1 MTLKDVRKELAVV
14 EIPNTVLLQGRE
26 MVLRVSQ
33 EVGNKLFNGTAND
46 DYFGLALSK
55 ENKEYYTIGTLV
67 KVNSIKNVKGKFE
80 LSVDVLERIEVID
93 FIPTADGLRATYDLL
108 PDINDLDADNRQE
121 ILAYIRELSTEVA
134 KNFQGSDQVLEHLKE
149 IDDITA
155 MIAYIMPF
163 INLSDEERQEFLEIT
178 SLKKKSLR
186 FIDLFIEHKTAIEF
200 QMELA
205 AKMEQDVNQTY
216 REQMLRRQLKAI
228 QEELGEGQEG
238 DSGKKDYA
246 DLIEKAK
253 MPKDIMKVAMD
264 EFKKL
269 KRQNPSSAEANV
281 IESYLEMLVSL
292 PWKKPRVKPIEIEN
306 ARKLLEAHHY
316 GLDKVK
322 ERIIQHLVV
331 MKLKK
336 NKQGS
341 ILLLV
346 GPPGTGKTSLGKSIA
361 EVLNREY
368 VRISL
373 GGVRDE
379 AEMRGHRRTYI
390 GAMPGKIIQGM
401 KKVRQRN
408 PVVVLDEVDK
418 LIASAN
424 GDPASALLEILDP
437 EQNNTFVDHY
447 LSVPY
452 DLSDVFFVA
461 TANNL
466 STIPAP
472 LRDRMEIIDISSYTN
487 HEKFHIANKHL
498 MDAVLEEHGL
508 TGDQLQVEDAAMH
521 DIIENYTR
529 EAGVRNLKRQLA
541 KVARVSAEKIVM
553 KQVTL
558 PYVVKVDMLKD
569 ILGNETRHHDR
580 IREINPPGVVT
591 GLAWTPVGGDIL
603 FIESAMMAGKGQ
615 MKLTGQLGDVM
626 KESAYIAQSLIR
638 SRLTLNLEGID
649 FDKYDTH
656 IHVPAGAI
664 PKDGPSAGV
673 ALLTAM
679 ASVVMGRPIDS
690 QLAMTGEVSL
700 RGDVLPVGGIKEKVL
715 AAHRAGIKRVILPK
729 DNEKNIE
736 DIPKDVRAE
745 LTFILAETVE
755 DVFKETLG
763 IQLPK
768 ARVFKN
774 EFKIEASMSVN

>member
-1 MTLKDVRKELAVV
+1 MKIEDVRNDLAVI
-14 EIPNTVLLQGRE
+14 EIPDTILLQGRE
-26 MVLRVSQ
+26 MVIRVSQ
-33 EVGNKLFNGTAND
+33 DIGNALFGGTAGD
-46 DYFGLALSK
+46 DYFGIALGK
-55 ENKEYYTIGTLV
+55 YNDEYYTIGTLV

-80 LSVDVLERIEVID
+80 LSIDVMERVEIVD
-93 FIPTADGLRATYDLL
+93 FISTTDGIRATYELL
-108 PDINDLDADNRQE
+108 PDIDDLDEKNKTE
-121 ILAYIRELSTEVA
+121 ILAYIKELTMEVA
-134 KNFQGSDQVLEHLKE
+134 KNFSGSEQVIEHVQTIEE
-149 IDDITA
+149 ITPL
-155 MIAYIMPF
+155 IAYIMPF
-163 INLSDEERQEFLEIT
+163 INVSVEERQEFLEIT
-178 SLKKKSLR
+178 SLKTKSLR
-186 FIDLFIEHKTAIEF
+186 FIDMFIEHKTAIEF

-205 AKMEQDVNQTY
+205 SKMEQDASQAY

-228 QEELGEGQEG
+228 QEELGEADE
-238 DSGKKDYA
+238 SGEKKDFA
-246 DLIEKAK
+246 TLIEKAK

-292 PWKKPRVKPIEIEN
+292 PWKKPRIKPIDIEK
-306 ARKLLEAHHY
+306 AKTLLDEHHY
-316 GLDKVK
+316 GLEKVK

-361 EVLNREY
+361 EVLDREY

-401 KKVRQRN
+401 KKVKQRN

-418 LIASAN
+418 LIASAH

-437 EQNNTFVDHY
+437 EQNNTFADHY

-452 DLSDVFFVA
+452 DLSDVFFIA

-472 LRDRMEIIDISSYTN
+472 LRDRMEIIQISSYTN
-487 HEKFHIANKHL
+487 HEKYHIGTKHL

-508 TGDQLQVEDAAMH
+508 TNEQLQISEEAMKE
-521 DIIENYTR
+521 IIENYTR
-529 EAGVRNLKRQLA
+529 EAGVRSLKRQLA
-541 KVARVSAEKIVM
+541 KVARVSAEKIVT
-553 KQVTL
+553 KEVKT
-558 PYVVKVDMLKD
+558 PYVIEADMLLD
-569 ILGNETRHHDR
+569 VLGNETRHHDQVMSF
-580 IREINPPGVVT
+580 NPPGVVT

-603 FIESAMMAGKGQ
+603 FIEGAMMPGKGQ
-615 MKLTGQLGDVM
+615 LKLTGQLGDVM
-626 KESAYIAQSLIR
+626 KESAHIAQSLIR

-673 ALLTAM
+673 ALLTTM
-679 ASVVMGRPIDS
+679 ASLVLGKAVDS
-690 QLAMTGEVSL
+690 KLAMTGEVSL
-700 RGDVLPVGGIKEKVL
+700 RGAVLPVGGIKEKVL
-715 AAHRAGIKRVILPK
+715 AAHRAGIKRIILPK
-729 DNEKNIE
+729 DNEKNIK
-736 DIPKDVRAE
+736 DIPEEVREA

-768 ARVFKN
+768 PVIFNN
-774 EFKIEASMSVN
+774 EFKSSISEATL

>member
-1 MTLKDVRKELAVV
+1 MKIEDIRKDLAVV
-14 EIPNTVLLQGRE
+14 EIPQTVLMPGRE

-33 EVGNKLFNGTAND
+33 TIGNNIFNGTAKD
-46 DYFGLALSK
+46 DYFGIVL
-55 ENKEYYTIGTLV
+55 NRHGNDYYHIGTLI
-67 KVNSIKNVKGKFE
+67 KVNSIKNAKGQFD
-80 LSVDVLERIEVID
+80 LSVDVMARIEVID
-93 FIPTADGLRATYDLL
+93 FIKTSEGMRATYNML
-108 PDINDLDADNRQE
+108 PDIDDLDEKNKVE
-121 ILAYIRELSTEVA
+121 ILSYIKELSNEVA
-134 KNFQGSDQVLEHLKE
+134 KNFTGSEQVIEHLNG
-149 IDDITA
+149 IDNITEL
-155 MIAYIMPF
+155 IAYLMPF
-163 INLSDEERQEFLEIT
+163 INVSLEERQEFLEIV

-186 FIDLFIEHKTAIEF
+186 FIDMFIEHKTAIEF

-205 AKMEQDVNQTY
+205 SKMEQDVSKQY

-228 QEELGEGQEG
+228 QEELGESEDDNSEQ
-238 DSGKKDYA
+238 KDFA

-253 MPKDIMKVAMD
+253 MPKDIMKVALD

-292 PWKKPRVKPIEIEN
+292 PWKKPHIKPIDIER
-306 ARKLLEAHHY
+306 AKALLDEHHY

-361 EVLNREY
+361 QVLDREY

-401 KKVRQRN
+401 KKVKQRN

-418 LIASAN
+418 LIASAH

-437 EQNNTFVDHY
+437 EQNNTFADHY

-452 DLSDVFFVA
+452 DLSDVFFIA

-466 STIPAP
+466 EGIPAP
-472 LRDRMEIIDISSYTN
+472 LRDRMEIINISSYTN
-487 HEKFHIANKHL
+487 HEKFHIAKKHL
-498 MDAVLEEHGL
+498 ISEVLEEHGL
-508 TGDQLQVEDAAMH
+508 DSSQLQIEDEAIH
-521 DIIENYTR
+521 EIIEKYTR

-541 KVARVSAEKIVM
+541 KVTRVSAEKIIM
-553 KQVTL
+553 KELALPLVVEAEQLETL
-558 PYVVKVDMLKD
+558 
-569 ILGNETRHHDR
+569 LGNETRHH
-580 IREINPPGVVT
+580 EQVKSFNPPGVVT
-591 GLAWTPVGGDIL
+591 GLAWTPVGGEIL
-603 FIESAMMAGKGQ
+603 FIEGAMMPGKGQ

-626 KESAYIAQSLIR
+626 KESAHIAQSLIR

-649 FDKYDTH
+649 FEQYDTH

-664 PKDGPSAGV
+664 PKDGPSAGIS
-673 ALLTAM
+673 LLTAM
-679 ASVVMGRPIDS
+679 ASLVLGKSVDS
-690 QLAMTGEVSL
+690 KLAMTGEISL
-700 RGDVLPVGGIKEKVL
+700 RGTVMPVGGIKEKVL
-715 AAHRAGIKRVILPK
+715 AAHRAGIRRIILPK
-729 DNEKNIE
+729 ENEKNIQ
-736 DIPKDVRAE
+736 DIPEDVRGD

-755 DVFKETLG
+755 DVFREALG
-763 IQLPK
+763 ISLPK
-768 ARVFKN
+768 PIVFDNK
-774 EFKIEASMSVN
+774 FKTVSDVATH